1 MESKV
6 FFLNRLIKTNSSLR
20 ITTTPYHLM
29 KPGITQ
35 WNLLLLIGH
44 NENWPALETAGIG
57 IMTRRQNALF
67 AGLAHGH
74 A

>member
-1 MESKV
+1 
-6 FFLNRLIKTNSSLR
+6 
-20 ITTTPYHLM
+20 M